1 MLRSLRLKKISNIT
15 GQVIT
20 WTLKVIE
27 NNISNIIDLV
37 KKKTDYVAKIL
48 DIETKYF
55 TTSDY
60 NKFMSEILNTKI
72 KEKGLVNKSDIS
84 NLVKKIDLNTNL
96 TTLATKADLKTEQ
109 GKIVKLSA
117 FRLNYFLVKNLLV
130 MLAFKFFF
138 VY

>member
-1 MLRSLRLKKISNIT
+1 M
-15 GQVIT
+15 
-20 WTLKVIE
+20 
-27 NNISNIIDLV
+27 

-84 NLVKKIDLNTNL
+84 RLVKKIDLNTNL
-96 TTLATKADLKTEQ
+96 TILATKADLKTEQ

-117 FRLNYFLVKNLLV
+117 FRLNYFLVKNFLV
-130 MLAFKFFF
+130 MLAFKLFF